1 MRYKTPIEIRQ
12 SQNIRV
18 RTKLA
23 EIPNAMRCKIPIA
36 EWSDK
41 PESFCRTQFIEET
54 SLFIE
59 QVYGFEPMS
68 YQYLVALLADQMQL
82 YIDATIGFRESG
94 CAVVV
99 NDKQSVWLTMRS
111 TATQNILRLMR
122 ETGLTPASRLPQS
135 TPQSSV
141 NTIYTLLPF
150 PNEKKTQYEH
160 RN

>member
-23 EIPNAMRCKIPIA
+23 EIPNAIRCRIPKA

-54 SLFIE
+54 SSFIE
-59 QVYGFEPMS
+59 QVYGVDSIS
-68 YQYLVALLADQMQL
+68 YQYLVILLADQMQT

-94 CAVVV
+94 CAIVV
-99 NDKQSVWLTMRS
+99 NDKPSVWLTMRS
-111 TATQNILRLMR
+111 TATQNIIRLMR
-122 ETGLTPASRLPQS
+122 EAGLTPASRLPS
-135 TPQSSV
+135 ATPQTSV
-141 NTIYTLLPF
+141 SGIYDLLPF
-150 PNEKKTQYEH
+150 PSNDKKS
-160 RN
+160 

>member
-23 EIPNAMRCKIPIA
+23 EIPDEMRCRIPVA

-41 PESFCRTQFIEET
+41 PESFCRMQFIEET

-59 QVYGFEPMS
+59 KVYGFEPMS
-68 YQYLVALLADQMQL
+68 YQYLVALLADQMQT

-94 CAVVV
+94 CAIVV
-99 NDKQSVWLTMRS
+99 NDKPSVWLTMRS

-122 ETGLTPASRLPQS
+122 EAGLTPASRLPQS
-135 TPQSSV
+135 TPQPSV
-141 NTIYTLLPF
+141 NPIYTLLPF
-150 PNEKKTQYEH
+150 PSKDG
-160 RN
+160 

>member
-23 EIPNAMRCKIPIA
+23 EIPDAMRCRIPIA

-41 PESFCRTQFIEET
+41 PESFCRLQFIEET
-54 SLFIE
+54 SLFLE
-59 QVYGFEPMS
+59 KVYGFEPIS
-68 YQYLVALLADQMQL
+68 YQYLVALLADQMQT

-99 NDKQSVWLTMRS
+99 NDKPSVWLTMRS

-122 ETGLTPASRLPQS
+122 EAGLTPASRLPSARSQ
-135 TPQSSV
+135 TSV
-141 NTIYTLLPF
+141 NGIYALLPF
-150 PNEKKTQYEH
+150 PSKEKI
-160 RN
+160 

>member
-23 EIPNAMRCKIPIA
+23 EIPDSMRCRIPVA

-41 PESFCRTQFIEET
+41 PESFCRMQFIEET

-59 QVYGFEPMS
+59 KVYGFEPMS
-68 YQYLVALLADQMQL
+68 YQYLVVLLADQMQT

-99 NDKQSVWLTMRS
+99 NDKPSVWLTMRG

-122 ETGLTPASRLPQS
+122 DAGLTPASRFPSATSQ
-135 TPQSSV
+135 TPV
-141 NTIYTLLPF
+141 NGIYSLLPF
-150 PNEKKTQYEH
+150 PSTN
-160 RN
+160 R

>member
-23 EIPNAMRCKIPIA
+23 EIPDSMRCRIPVA

-59 QVYGFEPMS
+59 KVYGFEPMS
-68 YQYLVALLADQMQL
+68 YQYLVALLADQMQT

-94 CAVVV
+94 CAIVV
-99 NDKQSVWLTMRS
+99 NDKPSVWLTMRS

-122 ETGLTPASRLPQS
+122 EAGLTPASRLPQS
-135 TPQSSV
+135 TLQPSV

-150 PNEKKTQYEH
+150 PSKDG
-160 RN
+160 

>member
-23 EIPNAMRCKIPIA
+23 EIPDSMRCRIPVA

-41 PESFCRTQFIEET
+41 PESFCRMQFIEET

-59 QVYGFEPMS
+59 KVYGFEPMS
-68 YQYLVALLADQMQL
+68 YQYLVVLLADQMQT

-94 CAVVV
+94 CAIVV
-99 NDKQSVWLTMRS
+99 NEKQSVWLTMRS
-111 TATQNILRLMR
+111 TAAQNIIRLMR
-122 ETGLTPASRLPQS
+122 EAGLTPASRLP
-135 TPQSSV
+135 SSKSQESE
-141 NTIYTLLPF
+141 NGIYDLLPF
-150 PNEKKTQYEH
+150 PSKN
-160 RN
+160 

>member
-23 EIPNAMRCKIPIA
+23 EIPDAMRRRIPMA

-59 QVYGFEPMS
+59 KVYGFESMS
-68 YQYLVALLADQMQL
+68 YQYLVALLADQMQT

-94 CAVVV
+94 CAIVMD
-99 NDKQSVWLTMRS
+99 DKPSVWLTMRN
-111 TATQNILRLMR
+111 TATQNIIRLMR
-122 ETGLTPASRLPQS
+122 EAGLTPASRLPS
-135 TPQSSV
+135 TTPQTSP
-141 NTIYTLLPF
+141 TGIYDLLPF
-150 PNEKKTQYEH
+150 PNNAKKDSS
-160 RN
+160 

>member
-12 SQNIRV
+12 CQNIRV

-23 EIPNAMRCKIPIA
+23 EIPDAMRCRIPKA

-41 PESFCRTQFIEET
+41 PESFCRMQFIEET

-68 YQYLVALLADQMQL
+68 YQYLVVLLADQMQT

-94 CAVVV
+94 CAIVV
-99 NDKQSVWLTMRS
+99 NEKPSVWLTMRG
-111 TATQNILRLMR
+111 TATQNIIRLMR
-122 ETGLTPASRLPQS
+122 EAGLTPASRLPSS
-135 TPQSSV
+135 TSQTSV
-141 NTIYTLLPF
+141 NGIYALLPF
-150 PNEKKTQYEH
+150 PNNAKKDSI
-160 RN
+160 

>member
-23 EIPNAMRCKIPIA
+23 EIPDSMRCRIPVA

-41 PESFCRTQFIEET
+41 PESFCRMQFIEET

-59 QVYGFEPMS
+59 KVYGFEPMS
-68 YQYLVALLADQMQL
+68 YQYLVVLLADQMQT

-99 NDKQSVWLTMRS
+99 NDKPSVWLTMRGI
-111 TATQNILRLMR
+111 ATQNILRLMR
-122 ETGLTPASRLPQS
+122 DAGLTPASRFP
-135 TPQSSV
+135 SSKTQESE
-141 NTIYTLLPF
+141 NGIYDLLPF
-150 PNEKKTQYEH
+150 PSKDS
-160 RN
+160 

>member
-23 EIPNAMRCKIPIA
+23 EIPDAMRCRIPIA

-41 PESFCRTQFIEET
+41 PESFCRLQFIEET

-59 QVYGFEPMS
+59 KVYGFEPIS
-68 YQYLVALLADQMQL
+68 YQYLVALLADQMQT

-99 NDKQSVWLTMRS
+99 NDKPSVWLTMRS

-122 ETGLTPASRLPQS
+122 EAGLTPASRLPS
-135 TPQSSV
+135 TSPKTSV
-141 NTIYTLLPF
+141 NGIYDLLPF
-150 PNEKKTQYEH
+150 PNNTKKTI
-160 RN
+160 

>member
-23 EIPNAMRCKIPIA
+23 EIPDSMRCRIPKA

-41 PESFCRTQFIEET
+41 PESFCRMQFIEES

-59 QVYGFEPMS
+59 RVYGFEPNS
-68 YQYLVALLADQMQL
+68 YQYLVALLADQIQT

-94 CAVVV
+94 YAIVV
-99 NDKQSVWLTMRS
+99 NDKPSVWLTMRN

-122 ETGLTPASRLPQS
+122 EAGLTPASRLPSS
-135 TPQSSV
+135 TPQQSP
-141 NTIYTLLPF
+141 NGIYDLLPF
-150 PNEKKTQYEH
+150 PRKDGLS
-160 RN
+160 

>member
-1 MRYKTPIEIRQ
+1 MIEMRYKTPIEIRQ

-23 EIPNAMRCKIPIA
+23 EIPDAMRCRIPKA

-41 PESFCRTQFIEET
+41 PESFCRMQFIEET

-68 YQYLVALLADQMQL
+68 YQYLVVLLADQMQT

-94 CAVVV
+94 SAIVV
-99 NDKQSVWLTMRS
+99 NDKPNMWLTMRS
-111 TATQNILRLMR
+111 TATQNIIRLMR
-122 ETGLTPASRLPQS
+122 EAGLTPASRLPS
-135 TPQSSV
+135 ATPQTSV
-141 NTIYTLLPF
+141 SCIHDLLPF
-150 PNEKKTQYEH
+150 PNNAKQGSI
-160 RN
+160 

>member
-1 MRYKTPIEIRQ
+1 MRYKTPIEIRR

-23 EIPNAMRCKIPIA
+23 EIPDAMRCRIPVA

-59 QVYGFEPMS
+59 KVYGFEPMS
-68 YQYLVALLADQMQL
+68 YQYLVGLLADQMQT

-94 CAVVV
+94 CAIVV
-99 NDKQSVWLTMRS
+99 NEKQSVWLTMRS
-111 TATQNILRLMR
+111 TATQNIIRLMR
-122 ETGLTPASRLPQS
+122 EAGLTPASRLPSITSQ
-135 TPQSSV
+135 TSV
-141 NTIYTLLPF
+141 NGIFDLLPF
-150 PNEKKTQYEH
+150 PSNHEKS
-160 RN
+160 

>member
-23 EIPNAMRCKIPIA
+23 EIPDSMRCRIPTA

-41 PESFCRTQFIEET
+41 PESFCRMKFIEET

-59 QVYGFEPMS
+59 NVYGFEPMS
-68 YQYLVALLADQMQL
+68 YQYLVALLADQMQT

-99 NDKQSVWLTMRS
+99 NDKPSVWLTMRS
-111 TATQNILRLMR
+111 TATQKIIRIMR
-122 ETGLTPASRLPQS
+122 EAGLTPASRLPQLA
-135 TPQSSV
+135 PNQSV
-141 NTIYTLLPF
+141 NDMYSLLPF
-150 PNEKKTQYEH
+150 TSKD
-160 RN
+160 R